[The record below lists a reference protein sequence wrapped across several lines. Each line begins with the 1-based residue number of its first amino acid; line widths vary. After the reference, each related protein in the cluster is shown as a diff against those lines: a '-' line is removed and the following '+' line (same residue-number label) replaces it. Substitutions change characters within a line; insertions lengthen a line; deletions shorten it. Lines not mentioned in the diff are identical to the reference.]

1 MKRETW
7 QVKWRPKYRGRKRG
21 GLLLLWSRRDDQI
34 FDTSH
39 PPCTRHCWGSN
50 LCPLAAFDT
59 LRHYVNSSTQQ
70 RRAFLG
76 TSACRT
82 DTRKGQSSRY
92 NAAGANVLGLAHTL
106 LPGGGAIFV
115 EHVQVCDTVEG
126 GQRSVTEK
134 QRRDTIVITSAV
146 YLARPQEKLAS
157 TLDWPWFWQC
167 YENLIFMLYT
177 VYEYGGSYCDYL
189 SLFWFYG
196 QFERVKGIIWWLVGR
211 HLEWHFLNL
220 ILGLAWFYLRYSS
233 IKHFCKS

>member
-21 GLLLLWSRRDDQI
+21 GLLLLWSRLDDQI

-76 TSACRT
+76 TSARRT
-82 DTRKGQSSRY
+82 DRKGQSSRY

-126 GQRSVTEK
+126 GGQRSVTGE

-146 YLARPQEKLAS
+146 YLARPQEKLARTS
-157 TLDWPWFWQC
+157 DWPWFGRC
-167 YENLIFMLYT
+167 LEVIFRRWRWC
-177 VYEYGGSYCDYL
+177 S
-189 SLFWFYG
+189 
-196 QFERVKGIIWWLVGR
+196 
-211 HLEWHFLNL
+211 
-220 ILGLAWFYLRYSS
+220 
-233 IKHFCKS
+233 